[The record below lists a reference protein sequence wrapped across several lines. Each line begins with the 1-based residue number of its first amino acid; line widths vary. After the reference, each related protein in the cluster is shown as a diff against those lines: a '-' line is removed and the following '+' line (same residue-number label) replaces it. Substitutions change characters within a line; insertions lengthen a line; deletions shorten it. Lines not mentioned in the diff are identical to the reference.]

1 MSCRC
6 APPAC
11 AAAAAAMAFCT
22 IIRALPSNVAGS
34 VCTQAIGIV
43 RRPSLITIISPRALR
58 SSTTALRP
66 RRTHR
71 STRSCFSAIVN
82 RITLPA
88 QCRRISSTSGSSA
101 FSTANPLRGTASTT
115 TCFTAASCSSV
126 SISLRPR

>member
-6 APPAC
+6 APAAC
-11 AAAAAAMAFCT
+11 AAAAAAIAFWT

-34 VCTQAIGIV
+34 VWTHAIGIV
-43 RRPSLITIISPRALR
+43 RRPSLITIISPRGLR

-71 STRSCFSAIVN
+71 STRSCFSAMVN

-88 QCRRISSTSGSSA
+88 Q
-101 FSTANPLRGTASTT
+101 
-115 TCFTAASCSSV
+115 
-126 SISLRPR
+126 